1 MDHHHHHRHVGFHPT
16 TLVTAQQLGSPLRG
30 QLLRCTA
37 RPRTPPPYSS
47 PQINALDALDTL
59 DTLDADH
66 EDDGDYVS
74 GHTGDE
80 DDEEEEEDDYVP
92 GDEKEPTYSAAIA
105 PSGSASEACNLAAL
119 VAFGDS
125 GLLRGYRS
133 GLPDTSVG
141 ASVPFAGIAER
152 APPPHLEATA
162 PRAEAF
168 NIDRVTLECMMNK
181 SMYKK
186 YLAKTDQD
194 KYQEM
199 QAYSRRLASVR
210 EPVLDLTRQL
220 IDDYVKYSKSQKY
233 TQAIHA
239 AFESYM
245 DLCITYVQEHPPGS
259 ENEDIDVL
267 FDPRRMQPSGSSE
280 VKTGARSG
288 TQLRGRFWG
297 R

>member
-1 MDHHHHHRHVGFHPT
+1 
-16 TLVTAQQLGSPLRG
+16 
-30 QLLRCTA
+30 
-37 RPRTPPPYSS
+37 
-47 PQINALDALDTL
+47 
-59 DTLDADH
+59 
-66 EDDGDYVS
+66 
-74 GHTGDE
+74 
-80 DDEEEEEDDYVP
+80 
-92 GDEKEPTYSAAIA
+92 
-105 PSGSASEACNLAAL
+105 
-119 VAFGDS
+119 
-125 GLLRGYRS
+125 
-133 GLPDTSVG
+133 
-141 ASVPFAGIAER
+141 
-152 APPPHLEATA
+152 
-162 PRAEAF
+162 
-168 NIDRVTLECMMNK
+168 MMNK

-239 AFESYM
+239 AFEAYM